1 MNFTLKLNRS
11 VILLTDE
18 RTELNIPQSDIESL
32 ARLFLPQI
40 QAYFESEQGKQEFSE
55 WKSGLKGE

>member
-18 RTELNIPQSDIESL
+18 RTELNIPQSDIDSL
-32 ARLFLPQI
+32 ARMILPQI
-40 QAYFESEQGKQEFSE
+40 QAYYESEQGKQAFSE
-55 WKSGLKGE
+55 WKGGLKGE

>member
-1 MNFTLKLNRS
+1 M
-11 VILLTDE
+11 TDE

-40 QAYFESEQGKQEFSE
+40 QAYFENEQGKREFSE
-55 WKSGLKGE
+55 WKGGLKGE